1 MSRPKIK
8 SALTSLLMLVGCV
21 FVAFAGFAVYSMNTL
36 NNNVAEVA
44 TEWLPGVSA
53 AKEMNIALSAMRRD
67 YLNHIMALDD
77 ASRREVEVTLDRDS
91 KHFLEE
97 LAKHEIL
104 SRDGAEQELT
114 KDIRD
119 KFAALKELAGPMLV
133 LSSDEKL
140 NDAKIYQQTKVRP
153 AASDLT
159 NAIDQI
165 VKIKTEGSQAAYET
179 SRQVFQTTMTFAL
192 VAVVVGLAV
201 IAGGIYFGLSGIAMP
216 IEAIT
221 LSMKQLAM
229 GNTSTP
235 IPYEGRADEI
245 GDMAAAVAVFKSNAL
260 ANIQLEAEAARERN
274 MTESERARNAESARV
289 KAEEMRAATDGLA
302 AGLSKL
308 AEGDLSFQLS
318 HAFAPEFETLRQNF
332 NASVFQLA
340 QTLQSVATSAASI
353 DSGSQEISQS
363 SDDLSKRTEHQA
375 ASLEET
381 AAALDQITTNVSNS
395 SQRAEEARVIAGQA
409 NASAMQSGMVVA
421 NAVNAMERIEQ
432 SSGQIS
438 NIISVIDEIAF
449 QTNLLALN
457 AGVEAARAGEA
468 GKGFAVV
475 AQEVRELAQRSASAA
490 KEIKD
495 LIRNSTLEVESGVKL
510 VRETGTALKVIGDYV
525 GTINQH
531 MVAIALSARE
541 QSVGL
546 AEVNTAVNQMDQVT
560 QQNAAMVEEMNA
572 ASATLAQE
580 SNQLRELISQFA
592 LTSAAKGP
600 QHGLPRREQRA
611 A

>member
-221 LSMKQLAM
+221 LSMKQ
-229 GNTSTP
+229 
-235 IPYEGRADEI
+235 
-245 GDMAAAVAVFKSNAL
+245 
-260 ANIQLEAEAARERN
+260 
-274 MTESERARNAESARV
+274 
-289 KAEEMRAATDGLA
+289 
-302 AGLSKL
+302 
-308 AEGDLSFQLS
+308 
-318 HAFAPEFETLRQNF
+318 
-332 NASVFQLA
+332 
-340 QTLQSVATSAASI
+340 
-353 DSGSQEISQS
+353 
-363 SDDLSKRTEHQA
+363 SD
-375 ASLEET
+375 
-381 AAALDQITTNVSNS
+381 
-395 SQRAEEARVIAGQA
+395 
-409 NASAMQSGMVVA
+409 
-421 NAVNAMERIEQ
+421 
-432 SSGQIS
+432 
-438 NIISVIDEIAF
+438 
-449 QTNLLALN
+449 
-457 AGVEAARAGEA
+457 
-468 GKGFAVV
+468 
-475 AQEVRELAQRSASAA
+475 
-490 KEIKD
+490 
-495 LIRNSTLEVESGVKL
+495 
-510 VRETGTALKVIGDYV
+510 
-525 GTINQH
+525 
-531 MVAIALSARE
+531 
-541 QSVGL
+541 
-546 AEVNTAVNQMDQVT
+546 
-560 QQNAAMVEEMNA
+560 
-572 ASATLAQE
+572 
-580 SNQLRELISQFA
+580 
-592 LTSAAKGP
+592 
-600 QHGLPRREQRA
+600 
-611 A
+611 